1 MLRPLFAPFP
11 RAALAVRCLASRL
24 LDASCPLDCTFAGVD
39 AYQLQPNEMHAG
51 AHGDTTTSSA
61 AVRCITELRPMRSA
75 RCCTRASRTMPSSMT
90 TASSTVSSD
99 MALALADAALG
110 VAHGVE
116 AQAPHHRGW
125 AV

>member
-1 MLRPLFAPFP
+1 MSG
-11 RAALAVRCLASRL
+11 SRL

-99 MALALADAALG
+99 IALALADAALG

-116 AQAPHHRGW
+116 AQAPHHRRW